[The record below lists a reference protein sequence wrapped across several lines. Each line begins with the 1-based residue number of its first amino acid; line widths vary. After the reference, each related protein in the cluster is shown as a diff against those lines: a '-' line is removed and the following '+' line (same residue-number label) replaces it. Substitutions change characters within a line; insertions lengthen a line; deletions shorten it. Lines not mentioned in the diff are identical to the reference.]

1 MDEANSQ
8 ALPLAFAFM
17 CSTDGTAAP
26 GAKDRMLQKVL
37 GHIDQYCPN
46 IADVHL
52 DKDPTELSAVCAAL
66 PNAKGHLC
74 YWHPIRYLE
83 Q

>member
-1 MDEANSQ
+1 
-8 ALPLAFAFM
+8 
-17 CSTDGTAAP
+17 
-26 GAKDRMLQKVL
+26 MLQKVL

-52 DKDPTELSAVCAAL
+52 DKDPTKLSAVCAVL
-66 PNAKGHLC
+66 PNAKSHLC
-74 YWHPIRYLE
+74 YWHVIRYLE